1 MARKTLSDD
10 KGKKYEVEVPDD
22 DEEEDDENTIYLDE
36 EDVEWL
42 RRKRR
47 EESESQRQNSS
58 STAQGVKTSGKVV
71 KIRAKQAS
79 TDSQSTTSASGS
91 RRRTLRLA

>member
-1 MARKTLSDD
+1 MATKRLKDD
-10 KGKKYEVEVPDD
+10 KGKEYDVEVPD
-22 DEEEDDENTIYLDE
+22 EDDGDDAETLWLDE
-36 EDVEWL
+36 EDIEWL

-47 EESESQRQNSS
+47 EESETERKSSQSQNP
-58 STAQGVKTSGKVV
+58 SGAGGGRVV

-79 TDSQSTTSASGS
+79 QDSPSTPETK